1 MRSALAAFVMAMVIA
16 AALTPLVRALALRM
30 GAVDAPGGRRV
41 HERRVP
47 RLGGLAVV
55 LACFV
60 PLGALFAYETAVAR
74 LFLDQPLRVVGLAGG
89 GLMMAGLGTLD
100 DLRGVRAWHKLWI
113 QVLAAMLAFACGFRI
128 DSVDLPFLGNLSM
141 GVFALP
147 ITVLWI
153 VGIIN
158 ALNLIDGLDGLAGGV
173 AFFVCLANFVV
184 AWLNGAPLVML
195 LSATLGGAILGF
207 LLYNFN
213 PASIFMGDSGSM
225 FLGFVLATSSML
237 GAAVKSSTTVALL
250 VPIIALGLPI
260 MDTLFAMMRRVLE
273 RRPIFSPDRSHIHHR
288 LLELG
293 ITHRRA
299 VLILYG
305 ISVVFTGAAIAVSI
319 GRSWEVGGALLVLT
333 VMLIGI
339 VRFVGYFEYL
349 FLRRRQKLRLH
360 SRNTERLRKH
370 LPALLQ
376 RLATCNDADA
386 VTAALEGFAAQVELA
401 GLDLHRGPGGAA
413 LAWSRRVDAQNRSTR
428 DLVSASFPLPALHP
442 GAKVTFR
449 WYSDDG
455 DVSPQADILMQLVA
469 DAVEARLAPQRAPV
483 PAESPMRGQDRST
496 PPPPPLRAETSG

>member
-1 MRSALAAFVMAMVIA
+1 MRSSLAAFVLAMIIA
-16 AALTPLVRALALRM
+16 AALTPLVRRLALRM

-41 HERRVP
+41 HGQQVP
-47 RLGGLAVV
+47 RLGGVAVV
-55 LACFV
+55 VACLV
-60 PLGALFAYETAVAR
+60 PLGLLFIRETGVAR
-74 LFLDQPLRVVGLAGG
+74 LFLERPLLVLGLAVG
-89 GLMMAGLGTLD
+89 GLLMAGLGVLD
-100 DLRGVRAWHKLWI
+100 DLRGVRAWHKLWFQI
-113 QVLAAMLAFACGFRI
+113 LAALVAFACGFRI
-128 DSVDLPFLGNLSM
+128 EGVDLPWLGYLSM

-147 ITVLWI
+147 VTVFWI
-153 VGIIN
+153 VGVVN

-173 AFFVCLANFVV
+173 AFFVCFTNFVV

-225 FLGFVLATSSML
+225 FLGYVLATSSML
-237 GAAVKSSTTVALL
+237 GASVKNSTTVALL

-260 MDTLFAMMRRVLE
+260 MDTLFAMLRRFLE
-273 RRPIFSPDRSHIHHR
+273 RRPMFAPDRSHIHHR

-305 ISVVFTGAAIAVSI
+305 ISVVFTGAAIAVAI

-333 VMLIGI
+333 VTLVGI

-360 SRNTERLRKH
+360 SRNTERLRRH
-370 LPALLQ
+370 LPGLLQ
-376 RLATCNDADA
+376 RLAASVDADD
-386 VTAALEGFAAQVELA
+386 VEDVLQRFAGQVELA
-401 GLDLHRGPGGAA
+401 GLELRGTRNA
-413 LAWSRRVDAQNRSTR
+413 LTWEAPVEASNRATR
-428 DLVSASFPLPALHP
+428 DLVSASFPLPRLGPQAR
-442 GAKVTFR
+442 VVFR

-455 DVSPQADILMQLVA
+455 DVSPQADILLQMAA
-469 DAVEARLAPQRAPV
+469 DAIEASLAPVEREAPV
-483 PAESPMRGQDRST
+483 AVAQAADDEDRST
-496 PPPPPLRAETSG
+496 PPPPLRVETSG

>member
-1 MRSALAAFVMAMVIA
+1 MRSSLAAFVLAMLIA
-16 AALTPLVRALALRM
+16 AALTPLVRRLALRT

-41 HERRVP
+41 HGRQVP

-55 LACFV
+55 AACFI
-60 PLGALFAYETAVAR
+60 PLGLLFAHETAVAR
-74 LFLDQPLRVVGLAGG
+74 LFLAQPLLLLGLATG
-89 GLMMAGLGTLD
+89 GLMMASLGALD
-100 DLRGVRAWHKLWI
+100 DLQGVRAWHKLWV
-113 QVLAAMLAFACGFRI
+113 QLLAALVAFACGFRI
-128 DSVDLPFLGNLSM
+128 ESVDLPFVGNLSM

-147 ITVLWI
+147 VTIFWI
-153 VGIIN
+153 VGVIN

-173 AFFVCLANFVV
+173 AFFVCFANFVV

-225 FLGFVLATSSML
+225 FLGYVLATSSML
-237 GAAVKSSTTVALL
+237 GAAVKSSTTIALL

-260 MDTLFAMMRRVLE
+260 MDTLFAMVRRVLE

-333 VMLIGI
+333 VMFVGI

-360 SRNTERLRKH
+360 SRNTESLRKH

-376 RLATCNDADA
+376 RLATCADADA
-386 VTAALEGFAAQVELA
+386 VAAALADFATQVELA
-401 GLDLHRGPGGAA
+401 SLDLHRGPDGAA
-413 LAWSRRVDAQNRSTR
+413 LSWSRPVEAKNRSTR
-428 DLVSASFPLPALHP
+428 DLVSASFPLPAVDAN
-442 GAKVTFR
+442 AKVTFR

-469 DAVEARLAPQRAPV
+469 DAIEARLTPQRAPV
-483 PAESPMRGQDRST
+483 AAESSVRAQDRST
-496 PPPPPLRAETSG
+496 PPPPLRAETSG